1 MAKQMTPLQSRI
13 SPLLKLKLVREV
25 ILLVPTLSGRRTS
38 NKTEDYGVFKPSR
51 LSHLER
57 VLIYVA
63 DLERSCEWYERLIG
77 AICTHQSGSLPHP
90 TMPGQ
95 TIRSAT
101 LSLPE
106 QQGSIVLIQRV
117 EANGKVVPVS
127 HNSHFHFALELPH
140 GRTSFEMAARLRE
153 MGARIVYGP
162 VKHNSEPGGDGES
175 GGNVAVYTYDP
186 DGHQSSASTT
196 WIRSRT
202 TGSATASAKSA
213 SDNGDHHPW

>member
-1 MAKQMTPLQSRI
+1 MAKQLTPLQSRI
-13 SPLLKLKLVREV
+13 SPALKLKLVREL

-57 VLIYVA
+57 VMIYVS
-63 DLERSCEWYERLIG
+63 DLQRSREWYERVIG
-77 AICTHQSGSLPHP
+77 ATCVEQSGPLPHP

-95 TIRSAT
+95 TIRTIT

-117 EANGKVVPVS
+117 EANGMVVPVS
-127 HNSHFHFALELPH
+127 NNSHFHYALELPQ
-140 GRTSFEMAARLRE
+140 GRTAFEMAARLRE
-153 MGARIVYGP
+153 MGERIVYGP

-175 GGNVAVYTYDP
+175 GGNIAVYTYDP
-186 DGHQSSASTT
+186 DGHYIEFFYAMDTIENYRQ
-196 WIRSRT
+196 RYGDRK
-202 TGSATASAKSA
+202 GSER
-213 SDNGDHHPW
+213 

>member
-1 MAKQMTPLQSRI
+1 MAKQMTPLQSKI
-13 SPLLKLKLVREV
+13 SPLLKIKLVREL
-25 ILLVPTLSGRRTS
+25 ILLPPTLSERRTS

-57 VLIYVA
+57 VMIYVS
-63 DLERSCEWYERLIG
+63 DLQRSREWYERLLG
-77 AICTHQSGSLPHP
+77 ATYSGESGPLPHP

-95 TIRSAT
+95 TIRTVT

-127 HNSHFHFALELPH
+127 NNSHFHFALEMPH

-186 DGHQSSASTT
+186 DGHQIECFYDMDT
-196 WIRSRT
+196 IENYRQRYGERK
-202 TGSATASAKSA
+202 GSER
-213 SDNGDHHPW
+213 